1 MNKIYTKWEDI
12 KPTWSSLEQVWNE
25 VFTDNNECSCYIWDN
40 LHLLWEDLNYS
51 WEDVCLCIEIEKEI
65 QKGGGNY
72 GDYFRGNPWDKF
84 RETLGKEKTDRI
96 IKLYIN
102 YKNKE
107 YYKTRTIFTTI
118 DKIDISNVK
127 FYNLRDIKVTAT
139 DIEIF
144 MKDVIKESISIK
156 ISF

>member
-1 MNKIYTKWEDI
+1 MNKIYTKWEDV
-12 KPTWSSLEQVWNE
+12 KSTWNTLEQIWND
-25 VFTDNNECSCYIWDN
+25 VFTDSGCNCYIWNDLQ
-40 LHLLWEDLNYS
+40 LHWNDVHYL
-51 WEDVCLCIEIEKEI
+51 WEDVCLCIEVEKEI
-65 QKGGGNY
+65 KRTGGGY

-84 RETLGKEKTDRI
+84 NTTIGKEKTDRI

-107 YYKTRTIFTTI
+107 YYKSRTVFTTI
-118 DKIDISNVK
+118 DKINISNVK
-127 FYNLRDIKVTAT
+127 FYNLRDIKVTAS

-144 MKDVIKESISIK
+144 MKDVIKDAISIK